1 MESLTLEQVYFISQ
15 TIAAMAVVISLLYVG
30 FQLKQNTIATQT
42 ASTQAFVAADSD
54 VVGLINSS
62 PNLADVL
69 HQGANGLSELKG
81 GDLIRFMAFHDIN
94 FITLQSFYLQWQ
106 AGTLDEALLATW
118 KQAMIDLFHQKGQR
132 EWWEQRRHWFNQD
145 FQNYVEE
152 AMAAGLSK
160 PMHPGAVKD

>member
-1 MESLTLEQVYFISQ
+1 
-15 TIAAMAVVISLLYVG
+15 
-30 FQLKQNTIATQT
+30 
-42 ASTQAFVAADSD
+42 
-54 VVGLINSS
+54 
-62 PNLADVL
+62 
-69 HQGANGLSELKG
+69 
-81 GDLIRFMAFHDIN
+81 MAFHDIN

>member
-69 HQGANGLSELKG
+69 HQGANGLSSLKG
-81 GDLIRFMAFHDIN
+81 GDLIRFMAFHDVN
-94 FITLQSFYLQWQ
+94 FITLQFFYLQWQ
-106 AGTLDEALLATW
+106 AGTLDEALLGTW

-152 AMAAGLSK
+152 AMATGSSK
-160 PMHPGAVKD
+160 PMHPGTVKD